1 MRFLK
6 LSFYISN
13 LVLFI
18 FYLYPGSISGCYLYN
33 DCKIQPQ
40 LTRDFIIFSSNH
52 VYVFIF
58 FSCLGIL
65 SFKKYLKKILY
76 YLFSV
81 SIILE
86 LMHIIVPNRSF
97 ELVDLLGNTLGVLI
111 SASILKLFILRRIK

>member
-13 LVLFI
+13 LILFI